1 MRINPAKERFNVFN
15 EIDLIRIFIAESNKK
30 LTEKSTKKST
40 RKSMI
45 DRLSIRLLELEFKS
59 NNSIKKYIVKKILPE
74 PYLLDL

>member
-1 MRINPAKERFNVFN
+1 MRINPAKDRFNVFN
-15 EIDLIRIFIAESNKK
+15 EIDLIQIFIAESNKK
-30 LTEKSTKKST
+30 LTEESTKKST

>member
-15 EIDLIRIFIAESNKK
+15 EIDLIQIFIAESNKK
-30 LTEKSTKKST
+30 LTEESTKKST